1 MVTLP
6 NTETFRRMLMR
17 RMTIG
22 CVARA
27 TGVSIDTIRFYERI
41 GLVSP
46 QARTDG
52 GYRVFDAEAVERIRF
67 IQQAKDLGFSLKEV
81 GDLLALNDSPGTSCA
96 DVRARTVSKIAQID
110 ERIGSLQRIREA
122 LVRLSETCPGTGP
135 VARCTIL
142 NAMRSDRL
150 Q

>member
-1 MVTLP
+1 
-6 NTETFRRMLMR
+6 MR

-22 CVARA
+22 RVARA
-27 TGVSIDTIRFYERI
+27 TDVSIDTIRFYERI

-52 GYRVFDAEAVERIRF
+52 GYRVFDAEAVDRIRF

-81 GDLLALNDSPGTSCA
+81 GDLLALNDLPGTSCA
-96 DVRARTVSKIAQID
+96 DIRARAVSKIAEVD
-110 ERIGSLQRIREA
+110 AKIGSLQRIRQA
-122 LVRLSETCPGTGP
+122 LVRLSETCPGKGP
-135 VARCTIL
+135 ITRCTIL
-142 NAMRSDRL
+142 DAMRSKQLL